1 MNIQGVVRA
10 FRPEDRDQAAEI
22 WLAANT
28 SAHAFLPAEVWQEHL
43 PDLRNALVQ
52 ATVFVC
58 EREGRLC
65 GFIGLQGSYI
75 AGLFVDPKL
84 QGQGIGSLL
93 LSECQK
99 RFDCLSLD
107 VFAENPRAKRFY
119 EQHGFSA
126 GEPKPSGFPP
136 HLEHRMEWQKNA

>member
-1 MNIQGVVRA
+1 MNIQGIVRA
-10 FRPEDRDQAAEI
+10 FRPEDLDQAAEI

-28 SAHAFLPAEVWQEHL
+28 NAHAFLPAEVWQEHL

-58 EREGRLC
+58 EREGSLC

-84 QGQGIGSLL
+84 QGQGSEACFCPTAKNASTVFRSMSLPKIRVQSGFMSGMVFPQGNRNRAGSL
-93 LSECQK
+93 
-99 RFDCLSLD
+99 
-107 VFAENPRAKRFY
+107 PT
-119 EQHGFSA
+119 
-126 GEPKPSGFPP
+126 
-136 HLEHRMEWQKNA
+136 

>member
-1 MNIQGVVRA
+1 MKIQGIVRA
-10 FRPEDRDQAAEI
+10 FRPEDLDQAAEI

-28 SAHAFLPAEVWQEHL
+28 NAHAFLPAEVWQEHL
-43 PDLRNALVQ
+43 PDLRESLVQ

-58 EREGRLC
+58 
-65 GFIGLQGSYI
+65 SYI

-93 LSECQK
+93 LSDCQK

-119 EQHGFSA
+119 ERHGFSA

>member
-1 MNIQGVVRA
+1 MNIQGIVRA
-10 FRPEDRDQAAEI
+10 FRPEDLDQAAEI

-28 SAHAFLPAEVWQEHL
+28 NAHAFLPAEVWQEHL

-93 LSECQK
+93 LSDCQNASTVF
-99 RFDCLSLD
+99 RSMSL
-107 VFAENPRAKRFY
+107 
-119 EQHGFSA
+119 
-126 GEPKPSGFPP
+126 PKIRVQSGFMSGMVFPQGNRNRAGSLP
-136 HLEHRMEWQKNA
+136 T